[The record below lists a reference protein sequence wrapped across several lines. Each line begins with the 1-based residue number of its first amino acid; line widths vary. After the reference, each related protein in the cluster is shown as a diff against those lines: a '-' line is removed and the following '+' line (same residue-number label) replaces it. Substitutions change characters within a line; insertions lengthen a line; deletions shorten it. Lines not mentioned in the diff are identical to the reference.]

1 MLDRMSIIFLVENY
15 PVQIGF
21 ADSRFGDVDL

>member
-1 MLDRMSIIFLVENY
+1 MPINFWVENY